1 MGHIKNFIRSL
12 VCEKDTLNMESI
24 KKIINKDNPV
34 IIEIGANI
42 GQTTSLFLKSFPKAK
57 IFCFEPD
64 PSVSARFKN
73 NIKNKNV
80 TLFEVAVGNKNGDVV
95 FFQSS
100 GTKPLE
106 YRSESGSIKKPKYH
120 LTKHTDIVFKTKL
133 TVPIVKLDDWFK
145 DQNIHKVD
153 LIWADVQGAE
163 EDLILGAKKTLK
175 KTSFFYTEYS
185 NLEYYENQ
193 ISLKEIC
200 SLLDDFFIH
209 RIFFYDVLMVNKNLN
224 KFIEKKNFLLNL
236 KIKLRK
242 SFITF

>member
-12 VCEKDTLNMESI
+12 VCEKNTLSMESI
-24 KKIINKDNPV
+24 KKYLNKDNPV

-42 GQTTSLFLKSFPKAK
+42 GQTTTFFLKSFPKAK

-64 PSVSARFKN
+64 PLVAARFRN

-106 YRSESGSIKKPKYH
+106 DRSESGSFKKPKYH
-120 LTKHTDIVFKTKL
+120 LVKHKDIVFKTRVI
-133 TVPIVKLDDWFK
+133 VPVVKLDDWVK
-145 DQNIHKVD
+145 DQNIQQVD

-175 KTSFFYTEYS
+175 KTRFFYTEYS

-200 SLLDDFFIH
+200 TLLDDFFIH
-209 RIFFYDVLMVNKNLN
+209 RIFFYDVLMINKNFN
-224 KFIEKKNFLLNL
+224 KFIEKNNFLLNL

-242 SFITF
+242 NFIKF

>member
-12 VCEKDTLNMESI
+12 VCEKDTLKIESI
-24 KKIINKDNPV
+24 KKYINKDNPV

-42 GQTTSLFLKSFPKAK
+42 GQTTSLFLKAFPKAK

-64 PSVSARFKN
+64 PSVAKQFKL

-80 TLFEVAVGNKNGDVV
+80 TLFKVAIGNKNERRV

-106 YRSESGSIKKPKYH
+106 DRSESGSIKKPKYH
-120 LTKHTDIVFKTKL
+120 LIKHTDIVFKNKII
-133 TVPIVKLDDWFK
+133 VPVVRLDDWFK
-145 DQNIHKVD
+145 KQNINKID

-163 EDLILGAKKTLK
+163 EDLILGARKVLK
-175 KTSFFYTEYS
+175 QTSFFYTEYS

-200 SLLDDFFIH
+200 ELLNDFFIY
-209 RIFFYDVLMVNKNLN
+209 RIFFYDVLMINKNLN
-224 KFIEKKNFLLNL
+224 KFFKKNNFLKELQ
-236 KIKLRK
+236 IKLRK
-242 SFITF
+242 NFITF